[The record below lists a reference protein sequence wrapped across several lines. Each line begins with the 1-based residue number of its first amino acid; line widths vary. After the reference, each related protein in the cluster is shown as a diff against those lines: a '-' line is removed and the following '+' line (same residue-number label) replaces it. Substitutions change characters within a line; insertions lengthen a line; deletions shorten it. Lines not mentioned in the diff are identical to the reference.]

1 MRAEQ
6 ICSTCWPTASLSP
19 HASQPEGIN
28 ASGLVSESIA
38 SEAEID
44 AMNAEIKDDAAAA
57 VEYALNAKY
66 PDVSEVDM
74 HVFTDVTHALAQ
86 G

>member
-1 MRAEQ
+1 
-6 ICSTCWPTASLSP
+6 
-19 HASQPEGIN
+19 
-28 ASGLVSESIA
+28 
-38 SEAEID
+38 
-44 AMNAEIKDDAAAA
+44 MNAEITDDAAAA